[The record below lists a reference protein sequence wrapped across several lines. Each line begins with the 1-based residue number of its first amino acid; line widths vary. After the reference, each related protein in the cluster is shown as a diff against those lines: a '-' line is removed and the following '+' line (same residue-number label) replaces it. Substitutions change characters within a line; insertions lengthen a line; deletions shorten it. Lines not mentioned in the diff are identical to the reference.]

1 MKKLSLVLALA
12 LAAPVL
18 AEAQDA
24 DRTVAGGGIAVKGW
38 KGKID
43 AAAIKAGK
51 TINDSKF
58 AESGKDLHLT
68 VGPAAFYWNDANK
81 ASGNYTVS
89 ATFKEAKPSADH
101 PHPYG
106 IFIGGKDLE
115 TDTPNLVYCM
125 AYSNGTYL
133 VRGFSGG
140 KVVNFAPA
148 GERVRP
154 APHAAVAKP
163 AADGSVTQTIAWTVK
178 DGTATCTINGQPVAT
193 FDQAGLVGEGKL
205 ASTDGI
211 YGIRVSHNLDVVV
224 SGFGKK

>member
-1 MKKLSLVLALA
+1 MKKTSFALVLALA
-12 LAAPVL
+12 LALPGA
-18 AEAQDA
+18 AQAQAQDA
-24 DRTVAGGGIAVKGW
+24 DRKITGGGIAVDGW

-43 AAAIKAGK
+43 AGAVKKGL

-58 AESGKDLHLT
+58 AKSGNDLHLT

-81 ASGNYTVS
+81 ASGSYTVS
-89 ATFKEAKPSADH
+89 ATFKEAKPDASH

-106 IFIGGKDLE
+106 VFIGGKDLE
-115 TDTPNLVYCM
+115 TDAPNLLYCL

-133 VRGFSGG
+133 VRGFNGG
-140 KVVNFAPA
+140 QVVTLTQRGAS
-148 GERVRP
+148 
-154 APHAAVAKP
+154 HAAINKIGP
-163 AADGSVTQTIAWTVK
+163 DGSVTQTVAWIVK
-178 DGTATCTINGQPVAT
+178 DGTASCSINGQVVASY
-193 FDQAGLVGEGKL
+193 DAAALAGKL